1 MIRIRKQIWTLYN
14 LFFHHIYISYLFYY
28 KMADYDIFGNIA
40 IIKGEKKMRKEKI
53 DEARELLKKPGVLTV
68 LEKATNVSGRLRT
81 IKTKHILG
89 KKNKIAEL
97 KENGCIFRL
106 DVESCYFSPRL
117 SNERQI
123 IASKIKRKDKVLVM
137 FAGVGVYPV
146 VIYHYSKP
154 EKIIGVE
161 LGRECCK
168 YFEKNIILNKMPL
181 DKIKI
186 IQGDVKK
193 KVDSKLGKF
202 DVVIMARPNLSETFL
217 KWGLL
222 ASRPGTRLFYYGFC
236 KDDSLKEMV
245 DELLKEAVKY
255 KRKLKVLKSTPAGEI
270 APYKHRFRIE
280 FKVLN

>member
-1 MIRIRKQIWTLYN
+1 
-14 LFFHHIYISYLFYY
+14 
-28 KMADYDIFGNIA
+28 MADYDIFGNIA
-40 IIKGEKKMRKEKI
+40 IIKGEKKTRKDKI
-53 DEARELLKKPGVLTV
+53 AEARELLKKPGVLTV

-89 KKNKIAEL
+89 KKNKTAQL

-123 IASKIKRKDKVLVM
+123 IASKIKKKDKVLVM

-154 EKIIGVE
+154 EKIVGIE

-168 YFEKNIILNKMPL
+168 YFEKNVILNKMPL

-193 KVDSKLGKF
+193 KVDKKLGKF
-202 DVVIMARPNLSETFL
+202 DVVVMARPNLTETFL
-217 KWGLL
+217 KWGLI
-222 ASRPGTRLFYYGFC
+222 ASKPGTRLFYYGFC
-236 KDDSLKEMV
+236 KDDSLDEMV
-245 DELLKEAVKY
+245 DELLAEAKKY
-255 KRKLKVLKSTPAGEI
+255 KKKLKVVENIAAGEI
-270 APYKHRFRIE
+270 APYKHRYRIE
-280 FKVLN
+280 FLVMN